1 MGLSTT
7 LKIAFDGNAVQRG
20 LAGINKRVG
29 DLATKMASFGAGAVV
44 GGMAAMTAGVIAFT
58 ISSSKAA
65 AQMEMMEASFEVL
78 TGSAEKAK
86 ALLGEITKFSDV
98 TPFEPQDLIQGA
110 QTLLAFGVSLEDTMP
125 TLKMLG
131 DVSAGNAEKLSS
143 LALAF
148 GQISSSGKMSGEDLN
163 QFINVGFNPLN
174 QIAQRTGKSMGE
186 LRDMMSKGQITTSM
200 VKQAF
205 QDATGKGGMFNG
217 MLIKMADTF
226 EGKMSTMM
234 GNITALKIAFGKGI
248 NEGFESGIDI
258 MNTKLPQMIDMLK
271 GFGGT
276 IGKAIAEGVGGDT
289 TRLVMI
295 GTMIG
300 DAIKGGIGIAL
311 ANVWQDIGES
321 AQDFANDSLGWVQRE
336 IAKTDPTLKA
346 KLDKEDEAQESSRK
360 FNREYLNKSMIEEL
374 AERLKGQY
382 QQAKDMPSSI
392 ITPTA
397 GQPQASGAIIPAA
410 DKDNKA
416 ILKEI
421 AKNTAGGAKM

>member
-276 IGKAIAEGVGGDT
+276 IGKAIAEGVDGDN

-300 DAIKGGIGIAL
+300 SAILEGVKI
-311 ANVWQDIGES
+311 
-321 AQDFANDSLGWVQRE
+321 
-336 IAKTDPTLKA
+336 TLKTGFTNMGMDLVA
-346 KLDKEDEAQESSRK
+346 GVKMQGQNKKEQYAALDKLDAGKKFLLEGRIDDAVES
-360 FNREYLNKSMIEEL
+360 
-374 AERLKGQY
+374 LKQQY

-392 ITPTA
+392 TTPTA